1 MFGETGPLIYNFR
14 HRLCFPRKTS
24 RGVVIHPMDN
34 SPASTAH
41 GGQER
46 RMIHHIS
53 TLIAS
58 LFGIAHKK

>member
-1 MFGETGPLIYNFR
+1 MFPPQNF
-14 HRLCFPRKTS
+14 KG
-24 RGVVIHPMDN
+24 GVVIHPMDN

-53 TLIAS
+53 TLLGS
-58 LFGIAHKK
+58 LFGIEHKK